1 MSKLQGHEGHHQTSR
16 REEHRGDGHHGDG
29 DRQSNSSGNAPR
41 GPATFLPMNDH
52 SQDESD
58 RLHAA
63 VEANNVIRGGG
74 IPPST
79 KDGAMADSLDLAGG
93 PAMSG
98 QYGGID
104 EVSEKIG

>member
-1 MSKLQGHEGHHQTSR
+1 MSKLSGHEGHHETGR
-16 REEHRGDGHHGDG
+16 REEHRGNGHQGDG
-29 DRQSNSSGNAPR
+29 DRQPTS
-41 GPATFLPMNDH
+41 TYLPVNDH

-74 IPPST
+74 IPSST
-79 KDGAMADSLDLAGG
+79 NDGGMADNLDLGG
-93 PAMSG
+93 GLAMPG

-104 EVSEKIG
+104 EVAEKIG